1 MPQDDR
7 LDEIAV
13 LWEEAYY
20 LTRGGEPT
28 REAAARQAEK
38 ELEPYKNAVEHGR
51 RIGPTEGAE

>member
-28 REAAARQAEK
+28 RGGCRQAEK
-38 ELEPYKNAVEHGR
+38 G
-51 RIGPTEGAE
+51 